1 MNIRHI
7 TTKSKEYPSLLK
19 EISHPP
25 QRLWLKGAKLNNTE
39 KRLTVVGTRNPTL
52 YGRRTVEKL
61 IKEVAASGVTIVS
74 GLAIGI
80 DGLAH
85 KAALDAGGKT
95 IAVMAGG
102 LDNIYPPSNQK
113 LGERILISG
122 GTLISEYPKGTE
134 YFKGNFVAR
143 NRIQSGL
150 SEAVLIVEAAEKSGT
165 LITADFAIDQNRIV
179 MAIPGNIDSQ
189 VSAGTNQLIKDGA
202 TPVTCARDILEA
214 MGINVKAAKVAE
226 YQPANHAENKIIEL
240 IKSGISNSEDIHV
253 QSKLEI
259 VEFNTALT
267 MLEIKGILN
276 QPAPGLWDIK

>member
-80 DGLAH
+80 DSLAH

-113 LGERILISG
+113 LGERMLSSG
-122 GTLISEYPKGTE
+122 GTIISEYPEGTE

-214 MGINVKAAKVAE
+214 MGINVKAARVAE
-226 YQPANHAENKIIEL
+226 YQPANHAEKKIIEL
-240 IKSGISNSEDIHV
+240 IKSGISNSEDIHI

>member
-1 MNIRHI
+1 MTIRHI
-7 TTKSKEYPSLLK
+7 TTKSTEYPNLLK

-25 QRLWLKGAKLNNTE
+25 QRLWLKGAKLDNTE
-39 KRLTVVGTRNPTL
+39 KRLTVVGARTPTQ
-52 YGRRTVEKL
+52 YGRKVVEKL
-61 IKEVAASGVTIVS
+61 IKEVAEAGVTIVS

-113 LGERILISG
+113 LSERILANG
-122 GTLISEYPKGTE
+122 GTIISEYPEGTE
-134 YFKGNFVAR
+134 YFKSNFVAR

-179 MAIPGNIDSQ
+179 MAVPGNIDSL
-189 VSAGTNQLIKDGA
+189 VSAGTNQLIRDGA
-202 TPVTCARDILEA
+202 VPITCARDILEV
-214 MGINVKAAKVAE
+214 MGINVKAAKVSE
-226 YQPANHAENKIIEL
+226 YQPENDAEKIIIKL
-240 IKSGISNSEDIHV
+240 IRSGISNSEDIHIK
-253 QSKLEI
+253 SKLEI
-259 VEFNTALT
+259 IEFNTALT
-267 MLEIKGILN
+267 MLEIKGVLN

>member
-1 MNIRHI
+1 MKTRHI
-7 TTKSKEYPSLLK
+7 NTKNKEYPNLLK
-19 EISHPP
+19 EIAHPP
-25 QRLWLKGAKLNNTE
+25 QRLWLKGAQLDNAE
-39 KRLTVVGTRNPTL
+39 KRLTVVGTRTPTQ
-52 YGRRTVEKL
+52 YGRKIVEKL

-113 LGERILISG
+113 LGERILKSG
-122 GTLISEYPKGTE
+122 GTIISEYPEGTE
-134 YFKGNFVAR
+134 YFKSNFVAR

-165 LITADFAIDQNRIV
+165 LITADFALDQNRIV
-179 MAIPGNIDSQ
+179 MAVPGNIDSL

-202 TPVTCARDILEA
+202 APVTCAKDILEA
-214 MGINVKAAKVAE
+214 MGINVKAAKVSE
-226 YQPANHAENKIIEL
+226 YQPANDAEKIIIKL
-240 IKSGISNSEDIHV
+240 IRSGISNSEDIHIE
-253 QSKLEI
+253 SKLEI

-267 MLEIKGILN
+267 MLEIKGVLN